1 MLSFINQ
8 KGPFTQ
14 GIFGKS
20 ASIKSCRALKKKL
33 NCGDTV
39 NLKDEPILV
48 IAWVLKVRKVW
59 ALSTHGKSEATWLIL
74 HYECPRTLIGIR
86 EEGSEKWKTL
96 HKAKTEGRYLK
107 CYKPHTLDI
116 FLFHCTSWLRNT
128 PCKGITIYFK
138 IPTYTL
144 SVYQNKLPALD
155 DFLITFLMK
164 ATFPKENSY

>member
-8 KGPFTQ
+8 KGPFTE
-14 GIFGKS
+14 GIFRNS
-20 ASIKSCRALKKKL
+20 ASIKSCTALQKKL
-33 NCGDTV
+33 NCGDLV
-39 NLKDEPILV
+39 NLNDEPILV
-48 IAWVLKVRKVW
+48 IGSVLKVRKVW
-59 ALSTHGKSEATWLIL
+59 ALSTHGKSEAIWLAL
-74 HYECPRTLIGIR
+74 QYECPRTLIGIR

-107 CYKPHTLDI
+107 CYKLYRLDI
-116 FLFHCTSWLRNT
+116 FLFHCTSWLLNT
-128 PCKGITIYFK
+128 PWKRIIIHFK
-138 IPTYTL
+138 IHTYTL